1 MGNFY
6 LYKIGE
12 FLTKYLPLPA
22 SYALATFFS
31 DCQYLLSKTDR
42 QAVEYNLKIVLN
54 TDRVPAA
61 MVRHV
66 FRYFGQYL
74 ADFFVMPKKL
84 NKEFIK
90 KYVEISGSEHL
101 NEVLHQGKGGI
112 ILGAHVG
119 NWEMGAAVLSL
130 LGFPLTIVAL
140 AHKDARVNAFFNS
153 HREFFGTTVIQ
164 TNLALRRCLEHL
176 KRNRLIAILADRDF
190 GHHGLAMNFLGRKAM
205 IPKGAAFFSLKTGAP
220 LIPAFFLRGS
230 HNSFNF
236 ILGEPIYPPSV
247 QPEGINDHEIK
258 QFTNKYL
265 YLIEDQ
271 IRQNPSQ
278 WLMFRRFD
286 DNT

>member
-22 SYALATFFS
+22 SYALATFLS
-31 DCQYLLSKTDR
+31 DSQYLLSKTDR
-42 QAVEYNLKIVLN
+42 QAVEYNLKIILN

-61 MVRHV
+61 MVRDV

-90 KYVEISGSEHL
+90 QYVQISGIDHV
-101 NEVLHQGKGGI
+101 NEVLRQGKGGI
-112 ILGAHVG
+112 LLGAHIG

-140 AHKDARVNAFFNS
+140 AHKDIRVNAFFNS
-153 HREFFGTTVIQ
+153 RREFFGTTVIQ
-164 TNLALRRCLEHL
+164 TNLALRRGLEHL
-176 KRNRLIAILADRDF
+176 KCNRLIAILADRDF
-190 GHHGLAMNFLGRKAM
+190 GHHGLAMNFLGRRAM
-205 IPKGAAFFSLKTGAP
+205 IPKGAALFSLKTGAP
-220 LIPAFFLRGS
+220 LVPAFFLRAPNNGF
-230 HNSFNF
+230 HF
-236 ILGEPIYPPSV
+236 ILGDPIYPPPV
-247 QPEGINDHEIK
+247 KAEGINDQEIRK
-258 QFTNKYL
+258 FTDQYL
-265 YLIEDQ
+265 YVIEDQ

-286 DNT
+286 DNI